1 MFSAVLL
8 SLVCLVP
15 SDKPLEADFVIQ
27 GATLYDGTGQPGQIG
42 DLAIKGD
49 RIVAVGSFTVANQ
62 PRTIDGKGLI
72 VAPGFIDLHTHCDG
86 GSPTLA
92 DPVGR
97 ANRCYLMQGV
107 TTVVTGNCG
116 SGPLDVAA
124 FYKRLE
130 TGRIGTNV
138 AHQVPHNAVRAQVM
152 GNANRLPTAAELE
165 RMEALV
171 ARGMK
176 DGAWS
181 LSTGLYYN
189 PGTYA
194 QTAELV
200 ALAKVA
206 ARYGGFYASHMRDE
220 GTGVLTSIDEV
231 LTIAREAQIPVHI
244 SHLKAFGPRTWGKA
258 ADEIALILRARQE
271 GSRVTADQYPYH
283 ACSTSL
289 SAELIPPLFREG
301 TSRDFW
307 ARLADPEQG
316 PRVRQAISARMTEL
330 NAAEAIRLAR
340 FAAHPAWQGKTLA
353 ALAEREHKTPLD
365 LVLDIER
372 QGGAQIVDFAMKE
385 EDVRLIMKQPFV
397 ATGSDG
403 SAQVPGPTM
412 PHPRSYGTF
421 PRKIGRYAIEEKI
434 IPLEQAIRSASGLP
448 ADILG
453 VPERGY
459 LKPGFHADVVVFDP
473 NSFRDTATFD
483 QPHQYATGVRYLF
496 VNGVLTIDNG
506 KYKGTLAGR
515 ALRHVRKKPT
525 SGS

>member
-1 MFSAVLL
+1 MINTAVL
-8 SLVCLVP
+8 SLLFFVP
-15 SDKPLEADFVIQ
+15 AENSVEADIVIRD
-27 GATLYDGTGQPGQIG
+27 AMLYDGGGLPGQLG

-49 RIVAVGSFTVANQ
+49 RIVAVGSFTVAGQ
-62 PRTIDGKGLI
+62 PRMIDGKGLL

-86 GSPTLA
+86 GSPTLL
-92 DPVGR
+92 DPQAR

-124 FYKRLE
+124 FYKKLE

-138 AHQVPHNAVRAQVM
+138 AHQVPHNAVRAKVM
-152 GNANRLPTAAELE
+152 GNANRLPTADELK
-165 RMEALV
+165 RMEDLV

-189 PGTYA
+189 PGTYS

-200 ALAKVA
+200 ALSKVA

-220 GTGVLTSIDEV
+220 GTGVLSSIEEV
-231 LTIAREAQIPVHI
+231 LTIARQAHIPVHI
-244 SHLKAFGPRTWGKA
+244 SHLKAFGPKTWGRA
-258 ADEIALILRARQE
+258 ADEVALILSARQE
-271 GSRVTADQYPYH
+271 GLKVTADQYPYA

-301 TSRDFW
+301 GSRDFW

-316 PRVRQAISARMTEL
+316 PRVREAISARMAEL
-330 NAAEAIRLAR
+330 NAAQAIRLAR
-340 FAAHPAWQGKTLA
+340 FAANPAWQGKTLA
-353 ALAEREHKTPLD
+353 ALAERQNKSPLD

-385 EDVRLIMKQPFV
+385 EDVRLIMPQPFV

-403 SAQVPGPTM
+403 SAQVPGPTV

-434 IPLEQAIRSASGLP
+434 IPVEQAIRSASGLP

-459 LKPGFHADVVVFDP
+459 LKAGYYADVVVFNP
-473 NSFRDTATFD
+473 STFRDRATFD
-483 QPHQYATGVRYLF
+483 KPHQYATGVRYLF
-496 VNGVLTIDNG
+496 VNGVPAIDNG
-506 KYKGTLAGR
+506 QFKGALAGR
-515 ALRHVRKKPT
+515 ALRHANKK
-525 SGS
+525 SSD